1 MADEEQI
8 LTGDGFA
15 LRPWRAGDA
24 VSLAANADNRN
35 VWSNLRTRFPR
46 PYTLA
51 DARTW
56 ISRCASGRERG
67 VQLAIDVEGLAV
79 GGIGVD
85 LVTTNSPRTGELGYW
100 LGEDYWGRGIAG
112 NAVRLVC
119 PLAFRKLTLDRLRAI
134 VRSSNEASLRI
145 LARSGFEVESKMRRS
160 GRRPGSAVVEIVYAR
175 NRAAVFLPDESVAL
189 SPGGP
194 DLRENPDVAALEG
207 PGAGLSPVA

>member
-1 MADEEQI
+1 MAGRMAEDGQV
-8 LTGDGFA
+8 LTGEGFV
-15 LRPWRAGDA
+15 LRPWRAEDA

-67 VQLAIDVEGLAV
+67 VQLAIEVGGLAV

-85 LVTTNSPRTGELGYW
+85 LVTTNAPRTGELGYW

-112 NAVRLVC
+112 ASVRMVC
-119 PLAFRKLTLDRLRAI
+119 PLAFERLALDRLRAI
-134 VRSSNEASLRI
+134 VRSSNEASLKI
-145 LARSGFEVESKMRRS
+145 LEHSGFAVESRMRRS

-175 NRAAVFLPDESVAL
+175 QRASLAEAWSAPAAEADLPA
-189 SPGGP
+189 
-194 DLRENPDVAALEG
+194 
-207 PGAGLSPVA
+207 GA